1 MPPWVGHHTEDPPG
15 PGLDPRRPAMDPP
28 GLGMDLRRR
37 ALRNRSNGSS
47 WAASSSSRHGA
58 NALVDPNLDLKLPL
72 DRPPPRIT
80 SLTALTRVGV
90 VRGQLSIVATSNK
103 DLLLHELERP
113 SEPNNPN
120 IFFLAVGIDFMPDE
134 LAAAAGRSVFD
145 VTATRLLN
153 RTPGLPHFSGV
164 RNVGFLSRRG
174 GNGTYVVAELQA
186 TDRQPDNTVPFITCR
201 SHQDP
206 ENDTLEW
213 EWNQTYLN
221 WPVLDDEANPQWTT
235 HDVIAHDNKL
245 WWVNLSRGLVACDP
259 APVQQLLPTLEF
271 VALPVLAGFED
282 RHEPPAQIDR
292 YRIVGVSAGG
302 MRFVDVA
309 RRRNDPEGET
319 RVVVWTLD
327 LPQLDE
333 LIINARWEGQPQ
345 ADDAGEHLEQ
355 RQLRADAEGDP
366 RGRACAPQRARRRL
380 LLPGAVRLLRRRESK
395 RRRALRGDAGGRRAT
410 ADQPARRSR
419 LEAPS
424 LQNST
429 VLL

>member
-1 MPPWVGHHTEDPPG
+1 MAQAEPEQWFI
-15 PGLDPRRPAMDPP
+15 
-28 GLGMDLRRR
+28 LGRVVLEQ
-37 ALRNRSNGSS
+37 
-47 WAASSSSRHGA
+47 HGA

-80 SLTALTRVGV
+80 RLTALTRVGV

-103 DLLLHELERP
+103 DLLLHELGRP
-113 SEPNNPN
+113 SEPNNPSL
-120 IFFLAVGIDFMPDE
+120 FFLAVGIDFMPDE
-134 LAAAAGRSVFD
+134 RAAAAAAGRSVFD

-153 RTPGLPHFSGV
+153 RTPGLPHFSSV

-174 GNGTYVVAELQA
+174 ANGTYVVAELQA
-186 TDRQPDNTVPFITCR
+186 NNREPDNTVPFITCR
-201 SHQDP
+201 SHQDQ

-235 HDVIAHDNKL
+235 HDVIAHDEKL
-245 WWVNLSRGLVACDP
+245 WWVNLSQGLVACDP
-259 APVQQLLPTLEF
+259 APVQELQPTLQF
-271 VALPVLAGFED
+271 VALPILAGFED

-327 LPQLDE
+327 LPE
-333 LIINARWEGQPQ
+333 SIINARWEDNPRQTTLANIWNSANYVTMPRGIPVV
-345 ADDAGEHLEQ
+345 ALVHPNEPAVVFFFLEQ
-355 RQLRADAEGDP
+355 YVFSVDVIQSAVVHLAVMPGQQDDGVP
-366 RGRACAPQRARRRL
+366 RPIYQRDVLAWKRPPFKTVRYCAWHFPHVFSIRL
-380 LLPGAVRLLRRRESK
+380 S
-395 RRRALRGDAGGRRAT
+395 
-410 ADQPARRSR
+410 
-419 LEAPS
+419 
-424 LQNST
+424 
-429 VLL
+429 